1 MSDMTTDPV
10 DLPTPVSHWLDEYK
24 RLQLEMT
31 ALKER
36 IDLARAHVELA
47 LGESTLGLVNGQP
60 AIKWGWVE
68 SRRFD
73 QTKAKEL
80 LRDNPGLLENCYT
93 TQRIRRFEIVREGNE

>member
-10 DLPTPVSHWLDEYK
+10 DLPAPVTHWLEEYK
-24 RLQLEMT
+24 RLQLEMN

-36 IDLARAHVELA
+36 MDIARAHVELA

-68 SRRFD
+68 QRRFD
-73 QTKAKEL
+73 QTKAKEI
-80 LRDNPGLLENCYT
+80 LRDKPGVLESCMT
-93 TQRIRRFEIVREGNE
+93 TQRIRRFEIVKDEA

>member
-10 DLPTPVSHWLDEYK
+10 ELPKPVEHWLHEYK
-24 RLQLEMT
+24 KIQGEIKELQERLD
-31 ALKER
+31 
-36 IDLARAHVELA
+36 IARAHVELA

-60 AIKWGWVE
+60 AIKWNWVE

-80 LRDNPGLLENCYT
+80 LKGIPGVLERCYT
-93 TQRIRRFEIVREGNE
+93 TQRIRRFEVVREGE